1 MKLLNEFEKCY
12 PEINKMA
19 KELCESKIEE
29 KPVWDTE
36 IIIKNNCLISCEWT
50 H

>member
-12 PEINKMA
+12 PEVNKMA

-29 KPVWDTE
+29 KPVSQVCLLM
-36 IIIKNNCLISCEWT
+36 III
-50 H
+50 

>member
-1 MKLLNEFEKCY
+1 
-12 PEINKMA
+12 MA

-36 IIIKNNCLISCEWT
+36 IIIKNNCLISCE
-50 H
+50 